1 MVRIV
6 TDSAADFS
14 PAELE
19 QKKIICIPLKVLF
32 GGEEYEENI
41 NLSKDQFYEKLLVS
55 EGFPKTSQAAP
66 AVLAGLFEDA
76 KAAGDEII
84 YVTLSSALSGT
95 WQSAM
100 FIKEDMGYDKAFVV
114 DSRNATGGQRM
125 LVEHAV
131 RLRDQGKCA
140 AEIVDEVEALRERIV
155 LYACINTLEYLYRG
169 GRISHLSYA
178 LGTLAQI
185 KPIIHVDHMG
195 RVDIPA
201 KAMGMRKGMEHLCK
215 QADAKTPDPE
225 YPLYVMYTND
235 RSVAETLAVRLAEHG
250 QAVHPDNIIQVGAA
264 IGSHV
269 GPAACGLVYVGK

>member
-100 FIKEDMGYDKAFVV
+100 FIKEDMGYDKAYVV
-114 DSRNATGGQRM
+114 TAATPP
-125 LVEHAV
+125 AV
-131 RLRDQGKCA
+131 SGCWWSTPSGCGIRASVPLR
-140 AEIVDEVEALRERIV
+140 
-155 LYACINTLEYLYRG
+155 
-169 GRISHLSYA
+169 S
-178 LGTLAQI
+178 
-185 KPIIHVDHMG
+185 
-195 RVDIPA
+195 
-201 KAMGMRKGMEHLCK
+201 
-215 QADAKTPDPE
+215 
-225 YPLYVMYTND
+225 
-235 RSVAETLAVRLAEHG
+235 
-250 QAVHPDNIIQVGAA
+250 
-264 IGSHV
+264 
-269 GPAACGLVYVGK
+269 